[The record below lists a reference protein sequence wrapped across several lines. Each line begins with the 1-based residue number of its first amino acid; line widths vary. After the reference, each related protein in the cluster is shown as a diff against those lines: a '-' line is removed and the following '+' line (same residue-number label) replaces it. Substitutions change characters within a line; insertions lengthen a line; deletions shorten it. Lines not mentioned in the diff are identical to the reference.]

1 MEHQSEDSFAA
12 RMKFFRGKT
21 IEELQKLDIREFSKF
36 LKSRSRRA
44 IMRNSNVIESFIK
57 RCEKKILKNKSIRTH
72 KRDIVIVPAMV
83 GMTISVH
90 AGKKEFVPV
99 KIVQEMLG
107 HRLGEFAHTR
117 KKVGHGSPG
126 VGSTKSSASK
136 SVK

>member
-1 MEHQSEDSFAA
+1 MEYHSEESFAA
-12 RMKFFRGKT
+12 KMKSFRGKS
-21 IEELQKLDIREFSKF
+21 IEELQQMDTREFAKF
-36 LKSRSRRA
+36 LKSRQRRA
-44 IMRNSNVIESFIK
+44 IMRNSNIIESFIK
-57 RCEKKILKNKSIRTH
+57 RCEKKIQKNKIIKTH

-83 GMTISVH
+83 GMTINVH
-90 AGKKEFVPV
+90 SGKEFFQV

-107 HRLGEFAHTR
+107 HRLGEFALTR